1 MLYVTCSLIARD
13 LREQRRME
21 ADNRFDKLLLL
32 VDFLTCQ
39 VCECLHQHHLNCI
52 MYPLQVASIESG
64 RLSLSIFLMMFDL
77 IWSVD
82 MNMNRFMARRAVL
95 FRAHLSVRNVFG
107 NDFYSLLP
115 PMQHHYAFMLRERGD
130 WVKKK
135 SNCARHFFLQEI
147 DLFSFHVVADCVTI
161 RRWAPTVCTHETRRE
176 RPARGWHICHSR

>member
-1 MLYVTCSLIARD
+1 MLHVLSSLETSESSEEWRLIIDSINCCCWSISSLVRFVSACTNIISIALCIHYKSHRSS
-13 LREQRRME
+13 L
-21 ADNRFDKLLLL
+21 AD
-32 VDFLTCQ
+32 
-39 VCECLHQHHLNCI
+39 
-52 MYPLQVASIESG
+52 
-64 RLSLSIFLMMFDL
+64 SLSIFLMMFDL

-115 PMQHHYAFMLRERGD
+115 PMQLHYAFILRERGD

-161 RRWAPTVCTHETRRE
+161 RGALWAPTVCTHETRRE